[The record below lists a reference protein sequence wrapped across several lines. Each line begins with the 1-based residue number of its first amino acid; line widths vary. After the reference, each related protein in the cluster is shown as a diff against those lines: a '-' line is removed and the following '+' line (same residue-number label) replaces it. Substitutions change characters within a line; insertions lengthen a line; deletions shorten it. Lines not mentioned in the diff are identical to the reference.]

1 VGKALILNKQNP
13 ENSNKDSDRRLA
25 ECDIPSDRYR
35 VFIEDVADA
44 FFETDIKGNFV
55 FFNDALCRILGYA
68 RDQIENCSFRR
79 FMDTE
84 NAAMAFESFNSMFRT
99 GSGVSD
105 LIWEITRRD
114 GQKRILEIH
123 ANLLDGNKTTGAVF
137 RGIARDIT
145 DTVRTQEALKASE
158 KQTREQ
164 YRASRQAELRY
175 RGFLE
180 FLPIPVFVFNN
191 DGTVSY
197 LNPAFERVFGWSLD
211 ELKDRHIDFVPQ
223 DQKDKTRQGIRRL
236 YAEKRIYG
244 FETKRLTRDG
254 NLLDIILDGALF
266 YDEDGEPAGQ
276 VVTLRDVTAEKRNAR
291 SNKALERIA
300 QALHAFRMLD
310 ERLEYITNEIKEL
323 IDIEGASIIL
333 LDADKEEFYFRVTA
347 YEDSRTGQRMKE
359 IRFPAEEGVAGQVY
373 RTRKPLV
380 VHDTSQ
386 SPYFF
391 KQVDDKS
398 DFETRSMLD
407 VPIQIADR
415 MIGVI
420 CAVNKKKGRFDQTDV
435 DLLQAIAN
443 MVALPIE
450 NARINE
456 ALSMSYEEVKSFN
469 RAKDRA
475 IHHLSHEIKTPV
487 SVLAA
492 SLNLLKKKKEH
503 ITPREMDRILARAH
517 RNLDRMLDMQYEIE
531 DIVGQRDYKS
541 YALISS
547 LLDACA
553 DEIEVLAADELNSE
567 SAAQR
572 IRDKIEHIFG
582 PRTAVSEEIQL
593 DRFVSAQM
601 HRLTASFSHRGVR
614 IETSLEPAGNVCIPE
629 EVLSKIV
636 EGLVRNAIENTP
648 DNGLI
653 LISTK
658 AGDEG
663 PVFEVED
670 HGTGITEENQRLI
683 FENYFTAYEPIQYA
697 SRQPYDFKA
706 GGKGFDL
713 IRLKIFSER
722 FHFKL
727 DMTSVRCKYLAE
739 IDRKGTDSLDTCSHC
754 NNMEACPLNG
764 GTTMTVRFTPADNS
778 QEQETK

>member
-1 VGKALILNKQNP
+1 LNKSDP
-13 ENSNKDSDRRLA
+13 KKRKKESDRRLG

-79 FMDTE
+79 FMDKE
-84 NAAMAFESFNSMFRT
+84 NAALAFESFNSMFRT
-99 GSGVSD
+99 GSGVND
-105 LIWEITRRD
+105 LIWEITRKD

-123 ANLLDGNKTTGAVF
+123 ANLLDGNKSAGSVF

-158 KQTREQ
+158 QQTRKQ

-180 FLPIPVFVFNN
+180 FLPIPVFVFNK
-191 DGTVSY
+191 DGTISY

-211 ELKDRHIDFVPQ
+211 ELKGRHIDFVPQ
-223 DQKDKTRQGIRRL
+223 DQKDKTKEGIRRL

-373 RTRKPLV
+373 RTRNPLV

-407 VPIQIADR
+407 VPIQIDDR

-420 CAVNKKKGRFDQTDV
+420 CAVNKKEGRFDQTDV
-435 DLLQAIAN
+435 DLLSAIAN

-469 RAKDRA
+469 RAKDRV

-492 SLNLLKKKKEH
+492 SLNLLKKKKEC
-503 ITPREMDRILARAH
+503 IAPKEMDRILARAH

-572 IRDKIEHIFG
+572 IRDKIENIFG

-593 DRFVSAQM
+593 DRFVSEQISQ
-601 HRLTASFSHRGVR
+601 LTASFSHRSVR
-614 IETSLEPAGNVCIPE
+614 IETSLEPAGNIFIPE

-636 EGLVRNAIENTP
+636 QGLVRNAIENTP

-658 AGDEG
+658 PGDEG
-663 PVFEVED
+663 PIFEVED

-697 SRQPYDFKA
+697 SRKPYDFKA

-727 DMTSVRCKYLAE
+727 DMTSVRCKYLDE
-739 IDRKGTDSLDTCSHC
+739 SDRKGTDSLETCSHC
-754 NNMEACPLNG
+754 NNMEDCPLNG
-764 GTTMTVRFTPADNS
+764 GTIMTVRFTPADKL

>member
-1 VGKALILNKQNP
+1 LDKPGP
-13 ENSNKDSDRRLA
+13 ENSNTESDRRLA
-25 ECDIPSDRYR
+25 ECDIPGERYR

-79 FMDTE
+79 FMDKE
-84 NAAMAFESFNSMFRT
+84 NAALAFESFNSMFRT
-99 GSGVSD
+99 GSGVND
-105 LIWEITRRD
+105 LIWEITRKD

-123 ANLLDGNKTTGAVF
+123 ANLLDGNKNAGAVF

-158 KQTREQ
+158 KQTRKQ

-180 FLPIPVFVFNN
+180 FLPIPVFVFNK
-191 DGTVSY
+191 DGTISY

-211 ELKDRHIDFVPQ
+211 ELKGRHIDFVPQ
-223 DQKDKTRQGIRRL
+223 DQKDKTKEGIRRL

-373 RTRKPLV
+373 RTRTPLV

-407 VPIQIADR
+407 VPIQIDDR

-420 CAVNKKKGRFDQTDV
+420 CAVNKKEGRFDQTDV
-435 DLLQAIAN
+435 DLLSAIAN

-469 RAKDRA
+469 RAKDRV

-492 SLNLLKKKKEH
+492 SLNLLKKKKEC
-503 ITPREMDRILARAH
+503 IAPEEMDRILARAH

-572 IRDKIEHIFG
+572 IRDKIENIFG

-593 DRFVSAQM
+593 DRFVSERINQ
-601 HRLTASFSHRGVR
+601 LTASFSHRSVR
-614 IETSLEPAGNVCIPE
+614 IETSLEPAGNIFIPE

-636 EGLVRNAIENTP
+636 QGLVRNAIENTP

-658 AGDEG
+658 PGDEG
-663 PVFEVED
+663 PIFEVED

-697 SRQPYDFKA
+697 SRKPYDFKA

-739 IDRKGTDSLDTCSHC
+739 SDRKGTDSLETCSHC
-754 NNMEACPLNG
+754 NNMEDCPLNG
-764 GTTMTVRFTPADNS
+764 GTTMTVTFPLTPKN
-778 QEQETK
+778 KPV

>member
-1 VGKALILNKQNP
+1 LNKPDP
-13 ENSNKDSDRRLA
+13 ENRNKESDQRLA

-55 FFNDALCRILGYA
+55 FFNDALCRILGYT
-68 RDQIENCSFRR
+68 RDHIESSSFRR
-79 FMDTE
+79 FMDKE

-105 LIWEITRRD
+105 LIWEITRKD

-123 ANLLDGNKTTGAVF
+123 ANLLDGDKNAGAVF

-145 DTVRTQEALKASE
+145 DTIRTQEALKASE
-158 KQTREQ
+158 K
-164 YRASRQAELRY
+164 QAELRY

-180 FLPIPVFVFNN
+180 FLPIPVFVFNK

-211 ELKDRHIDFVPQ
+211 ELKGRHIDFVPQ
-223 DQKDKTRQGIRRL
+223 DQKNKTKEGIRRL
-236 YAEKRIYG
+236 YNEKRIYG

-291 SNKALERIA
+291 SNKALERITH
-300 QALHAFRMLD
+300 ALHEFRMLD
-310 ERLEYITNEIKEL
+310 DRLEYITNEIKEL

-333 LDADKEEFYFRVTA
+333 LDADKEEFYFRFTA

-407 VPIQIADR
+407 VPIQIDDR

-420 CAVNKKKGRFDQTDV
+420 CAVNKKEGRFDQTDV
-435 DLLQAIAN
+435 DLLSAIAN

-456 ALSMSYEEVKSFN
+456 ALSLSYEEVKSFN
-469 RAKDRA
+469 RAKDRV

-492 SLNLLKKKKEH
+492 SLNLLKKKKER
-503 ITPREMDRILARAH
+503 ITPKEMDRILARAH

-572 IRDKIEHIFG
+572 IRDKIENIFG

-593 DRFVSAQM
+593 DRFVSGQID
-601 HRLTASFSHRGVR
+601 LLSSSFSHRNVR
-614 IETSLEPAGNVCIPE
+614 IETNLEPAGNIFIPE

-658 AGDEG
+658 TGDEG

-697 SRQPYDFKA
+697 SRKPYDFKA

-739 IDRKGTDSLDTCSHC
+739 SDRKGTNSLEICSNC
-754 NNMEACPLNG
+754 NNVDACPLNG
-764 GTTMTVRFTPADNS
+764 GTTMTVRFTPAGKP

>member
-1 VGKALILNKQNP
+1 LNKQVP
-13 ENSNKDSDRRLA
+13 ENRNKESDRRLA
-25 ECDIPSDRYR
+25 ECDIPGDRYR

-79 FMDTE
+79 FMDKE
-84 NAAMAFESFNSMFRT
+84 NAALAFESFNSMFHT
-99 GSGVSD
+99 GSDVSD
-105 LIWEITRRD
+105 LIWEITCKD

-123 ANLLDGNKTTGAVF
+123 ANLLDGDKNAGAVF

-145 DTVRTQEALKASE
+145 DTIKTQEALKASE

-164 YRASRQAELRY
+164 YRVSRQAELRY

-180 FLPIPVFVFNN
+180 FLPIPVFVFNK

-211 ELKDRHIDFVPQ
+211 ELKGRQIDFVPQ
-223 DQKDKTRQGIRRL
+223 DQKEKTKEGIQRL
-236 YAEKRIYG
+236 YTEKRIYG
-244 FETKRLTRDG
+244 FETKRYTKTGD
-254 NLLDIILDGALF
+254 LLDIILDGALF

-291 SNKALERIA
+291 SNRALERIA
-300 QALHAFRMLD
+300 HALHEFRLLD
-310 ERLEYITNEIKEL
+310 DRLEYITNEIKEL

-333 LDADKEEFYFRVTA
+333 LDEENSEFYFRVAA
-347 YEDSRTGQRMKE
+347 YDDSRAGQKMKE
-359 IRFPAEEGVAGQVY
+359 IRFPADKGVAGQVY
-373 RTRKPLV
+373 RTHRPQV
-380 VHDTSQ
+380 VNDASK
-386 SPYFF
+386 SPYIFRE
-391 KQVDDKS
+391 VDDKS
-398 DFETRSMLD
+398 GLETRSMLD
-407 VPIQIADR
+407 VPIQIQDR

-420 CAVNKKKGRFDQTDV
+420 CAVNKKEGRFDQTDV
-435 DLLQAIAN
+435 DLLSAIAN

-456 ALSMSYEEVKSFN
+456 ALTLSYEEVKSFN
-469 RAKDRA
+469 QAKDRV
-475 IHHLSHEIKTPV
+475 IHHLSHEIKTPI

-492 SLNLLKKKKEH
+492 SLNLLKKKKAR
-503 ITPREMDRILARAH
+503 ITPPEMERILARAH

-541 YALISS
+541 YTLISS

-553 DEIEVLAADELNSE
+553 DEIEVLVADELNSE

-572 IRDKIEHIFG
+572 IRDKIENIFG
-582 PRTAVSEEIQL
+582 PRTAVSEEIRL
-593 DRFVSAQM
+593 DRFVSEQID
-601 HRLTASFSHRGVR
+601 LLSGSFSHRNIR
-614 IETSLEPAGNVCIPE
+614 IETSLEPAGDIFIPK

-663 PVFEVED
+663 QVFEVED
-670 HGTGITEENQRLI
+670 HGTGITEENKRLI

-697 SRQPYDFKA
+697 SRKPYDFKA
-706 GGKGFDL
+706 GGRGFDL

-739 IDRKGTDSLDTCSHC
+739 SDRTGADSLETCSHC
-754 NNMEACPLNG
+754 NNLEECPLNG
-764 GTTMTVRFTPADNS
+764 GTTMTVRFTPTDKS

>member
-1 VGKALILNKQNP
+1 
-13 ENSNKDSDRRLA
+13 
-25 ECDIPSDRYR
+25 
-35 VFIEDVADA
+35 
-44 FFETDIKGNFV
+44 
-55 FFNDALCRILGYA
+55 
-68 RDQIENCSFRR
+68 
-79 FMDTE
+79 
-84 NAAMAFESFNSMFRT
+84 
-99 GSGVSD
+99 
-105 LIWEITRRD
+105 
-114 GQKRILEIH
+114 
-123 ANLLDGNKTTGAVF
+123 
-137 RGIARDIT
+137 
-145 DTVRTQEALKASE
+145 
-158 KQTREQ
+158 
-164 YRASRQAELRY
+164 
-175 RGFLE
+175 
-180 FLPIPVFVFNN
+180 VFVFNK
-191 DGTVSY
+191 DGTISY

-211 ELKDRHIDFVPQ
+211 ELKGRHIDFVPQ
-223 DQKDKTRQGIRRL
+223 DQKDKTKEGIRRL

-373 RTRKPLV
+373 RTRNPLV

-407 VPIQIADR
+407 VPIQIDDR

-420 CAVNKKKGRFDQTDV
+420 CAVNKKEGRFDQTDV
-435 DLLQAIAN
+435 DLLSAIAN

-469 RAKDRA
+469 RAKDRV

-492 SLNLLKKKKEH
+492 SLNLLKKKKEC
-503 ITPREMDRILARAH
+503 IAPKEMDRILARAH

-572 IRDKIEHIFG
+572 IRDKIENIFG

-593 DRFVSAQM
+593 DRFVSEQISQ
-601 HRLTASFSHRGVR
+601 LTASFSHRSVR
-614 IETSLEPAGNVCIPE
+614 IETSLEPAGNIFIPE

-636 EGLVRNAIENTP
+636 QGLVRNAIENTP

-658 AGDEG
+658 PGDEG
-663 PVFEVED
+663 PIFEVED

-697 SRQPYDFKA
+697 SRKPYDFKA

-727 DMTSVRCKYLAE
+727 DMTSVRCKYLDE
-739 IDRKGTDSLDTCSHC
+739 SDRKGTDSLETCSHC
-754 NNMEACPLNG
+754 NNMEDCPLNG
-764 GTTMTVRFTPADNS
+764 GTIMTVRFTPADKL